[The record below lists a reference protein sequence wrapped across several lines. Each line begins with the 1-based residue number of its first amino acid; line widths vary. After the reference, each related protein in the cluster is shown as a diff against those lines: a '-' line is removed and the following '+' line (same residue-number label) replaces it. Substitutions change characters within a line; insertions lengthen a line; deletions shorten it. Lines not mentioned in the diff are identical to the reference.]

1 MYILP
6 QPREQKETGSF
17 YLLDYTA
24 YLAVDP
30 AFREKIHRQA
40 FLLKNEIEK
49 NTGYCL
55 HLGKEIF
62 RSDIWIPTKGSSI
75 MSFPLRRRA

>member
-6 QPREQKETGSF
+6 QPREQQMTGSYF
-17 YLLDYTA
+17 LLDYTA

-30 AFREKIHRQA
+30 ACSERIHRQA
-40 FLLKNEIEK
+40 FLLRDAIEK

-55 HLGKEIF
+55 HLTRGEKRGYPDRI
-62 RSDIWIPTKGSSI
+62 SGSRQRGSV
-75 MSFPLRRRA
+75 L